1 MQTSNVTSKGQ
12 ITVPAKLRKELGMLP
27 GSKVRFVRK
36 GSSVLIERVREPD
49 VSSLFGV
56 LKRGKGQGVK
66 NLDEAI
72 EAAKTKRARTSRK

>member
-12 ITVPAKLRKELGMLP
+12 ITVPANLRKELDMLP

-36 GSSVLIERVREPD
+36 GSSVLIERVMEPD

-56 LKRGKGQGVK
+56 LKRSKGHGAK

-72 EAAKTKRARTSRK
+72 EAAKTKRARASRK